1 MMDAWV
7 ASVSSFARTKC
18 WLSQRLS
25 DFGTSLQARYALAAL
40 SGQAH
45 SLGPREKHAAL
56 RFMLGLPDTPRSQ
69 RVLESKETARSP
81 TPGAASCMEGRCSTS
96 VSRGGARAQAWRN
109 TLYTFARARF
119 VKGPRPHHLD
129 TPAPPPP
136 PLCVWCS
143 IRTCSCGCVW
153 RRTPR
158 PPRCVSTGPVVVRLA
173 EMVIS
178 REREREHEAREG

>member
-129 TPAPPPP
+129 TPAFVCVVLDPDVFLR
-136 PLCVWCS
+136 LCVAPHTAPSTLCLHG
-143 IRTCSCGCVW
+143 TCGRASCRDGNF
-153 RRTPR
+153 T
-158 PPRCVSTGPVVVRLA
+158 
-173 EMVIS
+173 
-178 REREREHEAREG
+178 